1 MQAHFGPTRAASVAQ
16 DHVFAVLGGR
26 SVDQALAAGFDP
38 KQVWFAVCDAFE
50 VPESLRYGLPD
61 DPDKP

>member
-1 MQAHFGPTRAASVAQ
+1 MRTHFGAARAASVAQ
-16 DHVFAVLGGR
+16 DHVFAALGGH
-26 SVDQALAAGFDP
+26 SADQALAAGLDP

-61 DPDKP
+61 EPEKP